1 MLNQNWPPEFSLE
14 QEKILSLL
22 TGDRFYSNPS
32 AALREAILNAIDAVH
47 RRRREIVNLI
57 PKIKVTFDREKS
69 TLKVADNGV
78 GMNKDEVKALFV
90 KVGASAATEEANK
103 ESVGE
108 FGIGVIS
115 YFMAGEKFTLQ
126 TNDGKSEPIG
136 LSFSRSMLSGG
147 VATELPPKQSCQG
160 TTIEIQIS
168 DANTFDLLLENF
180 PHWCRDVE
188 GLSAWILPKGQ
199 ELSQKGPSN
208 STTQSSVQLP
218 EWVESAHIHPV
229 SDPIGWDAMT
239 GNSTVAVLYRG
250 VFVQEFEVKGLW
262 GIEGTIDVD
271 PKYFKPRLN
280 REGFVEGQFQSEVTK
295 FLQLCHPV
303 ILEALV
309 KQLKVALAK
318 GALNMWT
325 VKRWANLWLS
335 LPRDEGY
342 SNATILW
349 DSVFRTIPAFE
360 LAVGNKWRPISFDEI
375 KEFQK
380 EIFVAPLL
388 DEKPSEVTLAALRLL
403 RNTDNLV
410 IRGIRHDRSWMRY
423 ANRSFGTTAELITTV
438 FVAEL
443 PPLVFIV
450 KEAMQILS
458 EISVVA
464 CLFTGP
470 PTVDLVRIGP
480 DSQPALRLKKRL
492 IINLDHEA
500 GRKLVEDALRENN
513 GPISLVASA
522 ARHTYE
528 QLTQVAAVVA
538 SISAQ
543 PEILGPIRR
552 QFIKGLLY

>member
-1 MLNQNWPPEFSLE
+1 MLNENWPPEFSLE

-57 PKIKVTFDREKS
+57 PEIKVTFDREKS

-115 YFMAGEKFTLQ
+115 YFMAGEEFTLQ

-147 VATELPPKQSCQG
+147 AAIELPPKQNCQG
-160 TTIEIQIS
+160 TTIQIQIS
-168 DANTFDLLLENF
+168 DANTFDLLLEHF

-188 GLSAWILPKGQ
+188 GLSAWILPEGQ
-199 ELSQKGPSN
+199 ELRQKGTSS
-208 STTQSSVQLP
+208 STTQSIVQLP
-218 EWVESAHIHPV
+218 EWVERAHIHPV

-280 REGFVEGQFQSEVTK
+280 REGFVEDQFQSEVTE
-295 FLQLCHPV
+295 FLELCHPV

-309 KQLKVALAK
+309 KQLKVALEE
-318 GALNMWT
+318 GALSTWT
-325 VKRWANLWLS
+325 VKRWASLWLS
-335 LPRDEGY
+335 LPRDEAY
-342 SNATILW
+342 SNATKLW

-360 LAVGNKWRPISFDEI
+360 LAVGNKWQPISFDEI
-375 KEFQK
+375 KEFQRK
-380 EIFVAPLL
+380 IFVAPLL
-388 DEKPSEVTLAALRLL
+388 DEKPNDVILAALRLL
-403 RNTDNLV
+403 RNTDNVV

-450 KEAMQILS
+450 KEATQILS
-458 EISVVA
+458 EISVVVP
-464 CLFTGP
+464 LFTGP

-480 DSQPALRLKKRL
+480 DSQPALRLKNRL

-522 ARHTYE
+522 ARHTYD
-528 QLTQVAAVVA
+528 QLTQVAAVVT